1 MRPSDRLAALVL
13 LISPVWLIGCSPISA
28 DRMNTFQ
35 LMTASA
41 ATSSTEDGGFLF
53 LAAQMRFEID
63 KQVYPPVAKGG
74 DSPDVLKSALGFT
87 IGQKVGPALASDPVA
102 MANVAKRLSQWN
114 PSFAA
119 GYDPGWKYQNALDAK
134 AAAVIVTA
142 TKQQVLQPLQS
153 KIKLAENAEYLR
165 SAKELA
171 AARETFETR
180 MKRESEMAKGQ
191 PISKEMLD
199 GIESA
204 RAKITA
210 AAARMKEIELDVN
223 PESRWHGQVGWK
235 AEDYFKD
242 KQVIA
247 LCRAIEAN
255 DVQEMERLIAVGA
268 DVNAVGKGGMTP
280 LLWAFPDRRLE
291 RFECLLR
298 HGANPNVIFESDFG
312 VHNRPFDPVAGSLLI
327 DHGCYAGESVTH
339 LACRSPTIE
348 YLQLVVAHG
357 GDANLV
363 DKETGAVPLHLVLQ
377 RELRDMK
384 ERVELLI
391 EHKADLNHYV
401 MGYYATPV
409 MEAVQCG
416 RYDVA
421 LLMIKAGADP
431 GLYPPDGER
440 KLIHTVLQEK
450 RDLQYSTPEKTA
462 EYQTLVNWLEQHGES
477 LEQAQADEDHW
488 AQMYKNAV
496 DPASTG
502 KVRQQI
508 IAERKQQASNAIE
521 KQP

>member
-1 MRPSDRLAALVL
+1 
-13 LISPVWLIGCSPISA
+13 
-28 DRMNTFQ
+28 MNTFE

-41 ATSSTEDGGFLF
+41 ATRSTEDGGFLF

-63 KQVYPPVAKGG
+63 KQVYPPVQKGG
-74 DSPDVLKSALGFT
+74 DSPEVLKSALGFT

-114 PSFAA
+114 PSFDA
-119 GYDPGWKYQNALDAK
+119 GYDPGWKYQNALDPK
-134 AAAVIVTA
+134 AAAAIVAA
-142 TKQQVLQPLQS
+142 TKRQVIQPLQS
-153 KIKLAENAEYLR
+153 KIKLAENAEDLR
-165 SAKELA
+165 SAQELA
-171 AARETFETR
+171 AARDTFESSI
-180 MKRESEMAKGQ
+180 KRQLEMAKAQ
-191 PISKEMLD
+191 PISKDMLD
-199 GIESA
+199 EVESA
-204 RAKITA
+204 RAKMTA

-223 PESRWHGQVGWK
+223 PEARWHAQVGWK

-255 DVQEMERLIAVGA
+255 DVQEMERLIAAGA
-268 DVNAVGKGGMTP
+268 DVKAIGKDGMTP
-280 LLWAFPDRRLE
+280 LLWAFPDQKLE

-298 HGANPNVIFESDFG
+298 HGADPNATFESDFG
-312 VHNRPFDPVAGSLLI
+312 VRNRQFDPAAGSLLV

-348 YLQLVVAHG
+348 YLQLVLAHG
-357 GDANLV
+357 GNANLI
-363 DKETGAVPLHLVLQ
+363 DKKTGAVPLYLVLE
-377 RELRDMK
+377 REHREMK

-401 MGYYATPV
+401 KGYYATPV

-440 KLIHTVLQEK
+440 KLIHTVLREK
-450 RDLQYSTPEKTA
+450 RDLQYFTPEKAA

-496 DPASTG
+496 DSASTV
-502 KVRQQI
+502 KIRQQI
-508 IAERKQQASNAIE
+508 IAERKQQTSKAIE
-521 KQP
+521 RQP